1 MEDDGGNAWSLDPKA
16 PADGQ
21 RTDEKRIAQCWIN
34 QELTE
39 EVCDDETVE

>member
-16 PADGQ
+16 LPTGSAP
-21 RTDEKRIAQCWIN
+21 TKRFAQCWIVP
-34 QELTE
+34 ELAG